1 MADHDQTTMHEV
13 QVGGDAQ
20 PPSTEQ
26 YGQQQYPQQYG
37 QEQQAYPQQHDQ
49 NQQYIG
55 GQPAAPQTYSTAQ
68 QSSGDVATGC
78 SGASFRRVLTSPDGI
93 LRLVEWLFAVIS
105 FGAMADYT
113 YFSSISQFQFAV
125 AAGVLLWL
133 WTMVQL
139 TFYIFDLAG
148 KNPMLHIVEFAGDAV
163 LTIFEF
169 AAGCAVAAKCNQKM
183 FGGSSLCSSL
193 HKPQASAAFAFLAF
207 FALLGSLFFDFK
219 KWRGSKN

>member
-1 MADHDQTTMHEV
+1 V
-13 QVGGDAQ
+13 QVGGDPQAPQ
-20 PPSTEQ
+20 AEQ
-26 YGQQQYPQQYG
+26 YGQQQYPQQYSQHG
-37 QEQQAYPQQHDQ
+37 QEQQAYPQEYNQNP

-68 QSSGDVATGC
+68 QSSNDAATGC
-78 SGASFRRVLTSPDGI
+78 NGASFRRVLTSPDGI
-93 LRLVEWLFAVIS
+93 LRMVEWLFAVIS
-105 FGAMADYT
+105 FGAMADQTGY
-113 YFSSISQFQFAV
+113 SSFSQFQFAV
-125 AAGVLLWL
+125 AAGVLLWI

-148 KNPMLHIVEFAGDAV
+148 KNPMLHLVEFAGDAV
-163 LTIFEF
+163 LAIFEF
-169 AAGCAVAAKCNQKM
+169 AAGIAVAAKCNQTI
-183 FGGSSLCSSL
+183 GSHAGCTGV